1 MNLESDYTNLR
12 KIMELLDKS
21 PRLRRL
27 VITLLAVVVYWRLP
41 DFIIALAQFK
51 AVSA

>member
-1 MNLESDYTNLR
+1 MNYRSLQ

-27 VITLLAVVVYWRLP
+27 IMTLLAVIVYWRVP

-51 AVSA
+51 AASV